1 MESENSQFL
10 ERFADWLE
18 KKGGS
23 KFLGALIPVLLIIS
37 LLLPPISL
45 GTRVVSAGYRSI
57 PVKSGGSVADPDGTQ
72 VTFPSDGLTGS
83 IHAKLSSVP
92 REIFLK
98 GKDEKGL
105 QKAVSAI
112 PKAIVMKS
120 PLYKL
125 SVKGP
130 APKKVIISVPIPN
143 NSEPFETLDL
153 YAWNGTK
160 WVWMPSKLIKEDEV
174 LESHLGAPVEYFAV
188 FQTKRQPQM
197 AGLFWD
203 SKSGV
208 PKEGSSVLSYVFP
221 LSYSLKDDEG
231 DLETDFSP
239 DALAKAEN
247 ASYTV
252 VPVIRNW
259 REGKEGGVSLVRTDL
274 VDNTLKSEKA
284 SKKLVDNIV
293 ELTVSG
299 LYPGVVLDFRNVDV
313 NLKGEFSAF
322 VQSLAKA
329 LHDKN
334 KQLAVRVDTPRQIS
348 EDRFDTGAYDW
359 TVIGEY
365 ADTVIVGAPVDPMAY
380 KPGGPMDQLAIWSVG
395 HVQRQKL
402 HFVLPGR
409 SVERAGDYYLLLPY
423 DRAVSP
429 LLGKV
434 EVEGEEKPGAKITV
448 AMQSE
453 RILSPLRTDPAL
465 HQKWFSYKDNS
476 GKERIVWLEDAE
488 SLKYKLSLI
497 SRYNVSGVDLDYLPG
512 SAGSQKPIWNL
523 LNAFVQD
530 ELDKFAVSEKVEVVF
545 QIKDGDKVVASV
557 GADLQNPK
565 ATIKL
570 PDKVE
575 KGLSVEAS
583 IAVDNNVVSSPVA
596 AKLAV
601 AATGSQKQPQAP
613 SPAATPTPAPTP
625 AGGKGNSSP
634 VLTTNDPI
642 NLRSGPGTAYPAK
655 GKSEPGKEYKIVG
668 KNKDGTW
675 WQIEVGGQK
684 LWISA
689 KYSNATGDLAKVA
702 VVQNIPKPPARPAA
716 APAPRAAAGFF
727 DYGIQAHM
735 VDNDQAPRV
744 MAAIN
749 DLGFHWVKQQVEWKR
764 FEPSKGNYQWGPLD
778 YIVNVAQQHGVK
790 VMFSVAKAPRW
801 ARPANADFS
810 VEGPPA
816 NPQDFGN
823 FMGALAKRYCG
834 RVGAVEAWN
843 EQNIN
848 YEWGNEPPDPGRY
861 IQLLAAA
868 YRAVKAACPQMIVI
882 SGALTPAGNV
892 TIGGQWR
899 AVDDVN
905 YLTAMY
911 QHGLKNY
918 CDAVGAHPS
927 GFNVAPWVHGGAE
940 ACNFIT
946 QRHARFRGPCNSPH
960 HSWSFRSTMEM
971 YRNIMVRFGDANKRI
986 WPTEFGWASS
996 DTPAPG
1002 YEYAADNSKQ
1012 DQAEWTV
1019 KAYQMMKAWGWVGV
1033 AFLWNLNFGVVAP
1046 GSEMAQWGIVDQ
1058 YWHPY
1063 PVYIALK
1070 NMRK

>member
-1 MESENSQFL
+1 MESENSRFL
-10 ERFADWLE
+10 ERFTDWLE

-23 KFLGALIPVLLIIS
+23 KFLGVLIPVLLIIS

-45 GTRVVSAGYRSI
+45 GARVVSAGYRSI
-57 PVKSGGSVADPDGTQ
+57 PAKSGGGVADPDGTQ
-72 VTFPSDGLTGS
+72 ITFPAEGLSGN
-83 IHAKLSSVP
+83 IRAKLSSIP
-92 REIFLK
+92 REVFLK
-98 GKDEKGL
+98 REDDKDL
-105 QKAVSAI
+105 RKAASSI
-112 PKAIVMKS
+112 PDTIVMKS
-120 PLYKL
+120 PLYRL
-125 SVKGP
+125 SIKGP
-130 APKKVIISVPIPN
+130 APKKIVISVPIPN

-153 YAWNGTK
+153 YAWNGSK
-160 WVWMPSKLIKEDEV
+160 WLWMPSKLIKEDEV

-197 AGLFWD
+197 AGLFWG

-208 PKEGSSVLSYVFP
+208 PAKGASVLSYVFP
-221 LSYSLKDDEG
+221 LSYSLKDDQG
-231 DLETDFSP
+231 DLKTDFSP
-239 DALAKAEN
+239 DELSKAEN

-252 VPVIRNW
+252 VPVVRNW
-259 REGKEGGVSLVRTDL
+259 QAGKEGGVALVRTDL

-284 SKKLVDNIV
+284 SKQLIGNIV
-293 ELTVSG
+293 DLTVGG

-313 NLKGEFSAF
+313 NLRGEFSAF
-322 VQSLAKA
+322 VKSLAEA
-329 LHDKN
+329 LHAKN
-334 KQLAVRVDTPRQIS
+334 KQLAVRVDTPRQIA
-348 EDRFDTGAYDW
+348 EDRFETGAYDW
-359 TVIGEY
+359 TVIGEA
-365 ADTVIVGAPVDPMAY
+365 ADTVIVDAPVDPTAY
-380 KPGGPMDQLAIWSVG
+380 KPDGHMDQLAIWSVG

-409 SVERAGDYYLLLPY
+409 SVERAGNYYLLLPY
-423 DRAVSP
+423 EKAVLP

-434 EVEGEEKPGAKITV
+434 KVEGDEKPGAQVTV
-448 AMQSE
+448 SMQSD
-453 RILSPLRTDPAL
+453 RIVSPLQFDSTL
-465 HQKWFSYKDNS
+465 HQKWFAYKDNS
-476 GKERIVWLEDAE
+476 GNERMVWLEDAE
-488 SLKYKLSLI
+488 SLQYKLSLI
-497 SRYNVSGVDLDYLPG
+497 SRYNINGIDLDNLPG
-512 SAGSQKPIWNL
+512 GSGSDGPVWSL
-523 LNAFVQD
+523 LEAFVKD
-530 ELDKFAVSEKVEVVF
+530 KLDGFAVSEPVEVVF
-545 QIKDGDKVVASV
+545 RVKDGDKVVAT
-557 GADLQNPK
+557 AKANIQNPK

-575 KGLSVEAS
+575 NGLSVEALV
-583 IAVDNNVVSSPVA
+583 AVGDAVVSAPVS

-601 AATGSQKQPQAP
+601 AASPAQEKQNAP
-613 SPAATPTPAPTP
+613 SSNPTPSPTPTPTPTVS
-625 AGGKGNSSP
+625 SSP
-634 VLTTNDPI
+634 VLTTEDPI
-642 NLRSGPGTAYPAK
+642 NLRSGPGTAYPVK
-655 GKSEPGKEYKIVG
+655 GKSKPGKEYKIVG

-689 KYSNATGDLAKVA
+689 KYSKATGDLTQVA
-702 VVQNIPKPPARPAA
+702 VVKNIPKPPARPVT
-716 APAPRAAAGFF
+716 APVSHAAAGFF

-735 VDNDQAPRV
+735 VDNNQAPRV

-810 VEGPPA
+810 VEGPPS
-816 NPQDFGN
+816 NPKDFGD

-861 IQLLAAA
+861 VQLLAAA
-868 YRAVKAACPQMIVI
+868 YRAVKAACPQVIVI

-940 ACNFIT
+940 ACQFIT

-971 YRNIMVRFGDANKRI
+971 YRNVMVRFGDANKRI

-1002 YEYAADNSKQ
+1002 YEYAADNSRQ

-1033 AFLWNLNFGVVAP
+1033 AFLWNLNFAVVAP
-1046 GSEMAQWGIVDQ
+1046 GSEMAQWGIVDPA
-1058 YWHPY
+1058 WNPY
-1063 PVYIALK
+1063 PVYLALK
-1070 NMRK
+1070 SMPK

>member
-1 MESENSQFL
+1 MESENSRFL
-10 ERFADWLE
+10 ERFTDWLE

-23 KFLGALIPVLLIIS
+23 KFLGVLIPVLLIIS

-45 GTRVVSAGYRSI
+45 GARVVSAGYRSI
-57 PVKSGGSVADPDGTQ
+57 PAKSGGGVADPDGTQ
-72 VTFPSDGLTGS
+72 ITFPAEGLSGN
-83 IHAKLSSVP
+83 IRAKLSSIP
-92 REIFLK
+92 REVFLK
-98 GKDEKGL
+98 REDDKDL
-105 QKAVSAI
+105 RKAASSI
-112 PKAIVMKS
+112 PDTIVMKS
-120 PLYKL
+120 PLYRL
-125 SVKGP
+125 SIKGP
-130 APKKVIISVPIPN
+130 APKKIVISVPIPN

-153 YAWNGTK
+153 YAWNGSK
-160 WVWMPSKLIKEDEV
+160 WLWMPSKLIKEDEV

-197 AGLFWD
+197 AGLFWG

-208 PKEGSSVLSYVFP
+208 PAKGASVLSYVFP
-221 LSYSLKDDEG
+221 LSYSLKDDQG
-231 DLETDFSP
+231 DLKTDFSP
-239 DALAKAEN
+239 DELSKAEN

-252 VPVIRNW
+252 VPVVRNW
-259 REGKEGGVSLVRTDL
+259 QAGKEGGVALVRTDL

-284 SKKLVDNIV
+284 SKQLIGNIV
-293 ELTVSG
+293 DLTVGG

-313 NLKGEFSAF
+313 NLRGEFSAF
-322 VQSLAKA
+322 VKSLAEA
-329 LHDKN
+329 LHAKN
-334 KQLAVRVDTPRQIS
+334 KQLAVRVDTPRQIA
-348 EDRFDTGAYDW
+348 EDRFETGAYDW
-359 TVIGEY
+359 TVIGEA
-365 ADTVIVGAPVDPMAY
+365 ADTVIVDAPVDPTAY
-380 KPGGPMDQLAIWSVG
+380 KPDGHMDQLAIWSVG

-409 SVERAGDYYLLLPY
+409 SVERAGNYYLLLPY
-423 DRAVSP
+423 EKAVLP

-434 EVEGEEKPGAKITV
+434 KVEGDEKPGAQVTV
-448 AMQSE
+448 SMQSD
-453 RILSPLRTDPAL
+453 RIVSPLQFDSTL
-465 HQKWFSYKDNS
+465 HQKWFAYKDNS
-476 GKERIVWLEDAE
+476 GNERMVWLEDAE
-488 SLKYKLSLI
+488 SLQYKLSLI
-497 SRYNVSGVDLDYLPG
+497 SRYNINGIDLDNLPG
-512 SAGSQKPIWNL
+512 GSGSDGPVWSL
-523 LNAFVQD
+523 LEAFVKD
-530 ELDKFAVSEKVEVVF
+530 KLDGFAVSEPVEVVF
-545 QIKDGDKVVASV
+545 RVKDGDKVVAT
-557 GADLQNPK
+557 AKANIQNPK

-575 KGLSVEAS
+575 NGLSVEAS
-583 IAVDNNVVSSPVA
+583 VAVGDAVVSAPVS

-601 AATGSQKQPQAP
+601 AASPAQEKQNAP
-613 SPAATPTPAPTP
+613 SSNPTPSPTPTPTPT
-625 AGGKGNSSP
+625 ASSSP
-634 VLTTNDPI
+634 VLTTEDPI
-642 NLRSGPGTAYPAK
+642 NLRSGPGTAYPVK
-655 GKSEPGKEYKIVG
+655 GKSKPGKEYKIVG

-689 KYSNATGDLAKVA
+689 KYSKATGDLTQVA
-702 VVQNIPKPPARPAA
+702 VVKNIPKPPARPVT
-716 APAPRAAAGFF
+716 APVSHAAAGFF

-735 VDNDQAPRV
+735 VDNNQAPRV

-810 VEGPPA
+810 VEGPPS
-816 NPQDFGN
+816 NPKDFGD

-861 IQLLAAA
+861 VQLLAAA

-940 ACNFIT
+940 ACQFIT

-971 YRNIMVRFGDANKRI
+971 YRNVMVRFGDANKRI

-1002 YEYAADNSKQ
+1002 YEYAADNSRQ

-1033 AFLWNLNFGVVAP
+1033 AFLWNLNFAVVAP
-1046 GSEMAQWGIVDQ
+1046 GSEMAQWGIVDPA
-1058 YWHPY
+1058 WNPY
-1063 PVYIALK
+1063 PVYLALK
-1070 NMRK
+1070 SMPK